1 MQQVGSYVTND
12 PDKLTPFETNSPE
25 DVDRTERWPTTNGVS
40 PSVPKDA
47 QNIFPPKQP
56 EPTPPNE
63 QAPEQN
69 TA

>member
-25 DVDRTERWPTTNGVS
+25 DIERTERWPVTNGVS
-40 PSVPKDA
+40 PSVPTDA

-56 EPTPPNE
+56 ELPSPSP
-63 QAPEQN
+63 QPPEQN
-69 TA
+69 TS